1 MKTAGNSWVQK
12 ERLEDHMVQFID
24 IEILL
29 RKDQSK
35 NQSKIYDGGFPRK
48 YLTFRSH

>member
-35 NQSKIYDGGFPRK
+35 IYDGGFPRK